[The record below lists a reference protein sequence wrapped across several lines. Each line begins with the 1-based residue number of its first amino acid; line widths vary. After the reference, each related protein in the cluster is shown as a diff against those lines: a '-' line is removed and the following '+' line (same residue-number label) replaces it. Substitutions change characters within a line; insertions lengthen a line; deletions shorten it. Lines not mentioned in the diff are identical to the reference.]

1 MATTEILTDPHH
13 VRGDLRKIEQGIRQG
28 WSIPDA
34 VFQKAAIII
43 AGILQNGTNREK
55 IAAARALVAMNE
67 QNNPDPVIIAHQ
79 HQHLHQH
86 VQPVTALQETDI
98 ERKRRELSGR
108 IARLR

>member
-1 MATTEILTDPHH
+1 MATEILADPQR

-28 WSIPDA
+28 WSIPEA
-34 VFQKAAIII
+34 VFQKAAVII
-43 AGILQNGTNREK
+43 ANILQNGTNREK

-67 QNNPDPVIIAHQ
+67 QNNPDPVIIAHSHQ
-79 HQHLHQH
+79 HQHLH
-86 VQPVTALQETDI
+86 VQPTPAQQGEDL

>member
-1 MATTEILTDPHH
+1 
-13 VRGDLRKIEQGIRQG
+13 
-28 WSIPDA
+28 
-34 VFQKAAIII
+34 
-43 AGILQNGTNREK
+43 
-55 IAAARALVAMNE
+55 MNE

-86 VQPVTALQETDI
+86 VQPAVALQETDL

>member
-1 MATTEILTDPHH
+1 MSHTEILTNPGHA
-13 VRGDLRKIEQGIRQG
+13 RGDLRTLERGIRKG
-28 WSIPDA
+28 WDIPEA
-34 VFQKAAIII
+34 VFQKAAVII
-43 AGILQNGTNREK
+43 ANVLQHGTNREK

-86 VQPVTALQETDI
+86 VQPAVALQEIDL
-98 ERKRRELSGR
+98 ERKRSELSGR

>member
-1 MATTEILTDPHH
+1 MSTPELFTEPQH
-13 VRGDLRKIEQGIRQG
+13 VRGDLQSVAQAVKKGWKIPEV
-28 WSIPDA
+28 
-34 VFQKAAIII
+34 VFEK
-43 AGILQNGTNREK
+43 AGIVIAKILHEGSAREK
-55 IAAARALVAMNE
+55 LAAVKCLLAMNE

-86 VQPVTALQETDI
+86 VQPVAALQETDL